1 MPWRIIGCKN
11 NKSCLK
17 IQYKRLKSF
26 ALCTLSIYKKT
37 PTVYMNRWACGVK
50 NECVSY
56 YSSEN
61 GLRLP
66 PNGIDNPMKALTVFE
81 LSPKY
86 M

>member
-1 MPWRIIGCKN
+1 
-11 NKSCLK
+11 
-17 IQYKRLKSF
+17 
-26 ALCTLSIYKKT
+26 
-37 PTVYMNRWACGVK
+37 MNRWACGVK